1 MSNTHPVR
9 EDGLTD
15 RTDAVRRTR
24 PATRVRRAALGAVT
38 TLVLVAGLLLAGPGS
53 SVAGSSTRYLDPVFS
68 SVNVDK
74 DQLYG
79 RVRHLDGSVERLY
92 LDLYRPAG
100 DSRRN
105 RPVLIFIHGGGSDIS
120 KNYLRNRIIPKG
132 FARRGFVAASID
144 YRDGTVGSM
153 PDAQHDTRAAV
164 RWFKANAGRLRVDPR
179 KIMLIGSS
187 AGGMNALNVAF
198 DPDDAGDSGHPG
210 YSSTVAAAIS
220 IGAAASEPQDIGMG
234 EPPIAMIH
242 ATDDTTVPVAAAR
255 ATCLQTT
262 ALGNVCEFFEYPEGG
277 HPPEFIDEHL
287 SRILEDSSRFVC
299 RQVLKRC
306 A

>member
-1 MSNTHPVR
+1 MSITHPACEV
-9 EDGLTD
+9 GLVD
-15 RTDAVRRTR
+15 QSAARWRTQ
-24 PATRVRRAALGAVT
+24 PARRVRRSGLGVVT
-38 TLVLVAGLLLAGPGS
+38 ALVLVAGLLLAGPGS
-53 SVAGSSTRYLDPVFS
+53 SVAGAGTRYLDPVFS
-68 SVNVDK
+68 SVRIDNN
-74 DQLYG
+74 QAYG
-79 RVRHLDGSVERLY
+79 RVKHPDGSVERLY

-105 RPVLIFIHGGGSDIS
+105 RPVLIFIHGGGSSSS
-120 KNYLRNRIIPKG
+120 KDYPRNRIIPKG
-132 FARRGFVAASID
+132 LARRGFVAASIN
-144 YRDGTVGSM
+144 YRDGTIGSM

-164 RWFKANAGRLRVDPR
+164 RWFKANAGRLRIDPR
-179 KIMLIGSS
+179 RIMLIGSS

-210 YSSTVAAAIS
+210 YSSTVAAAIA
-220 IGAAASEPQDIGMG
+220 IGAAASEPQDIGTG

-277 HPPEFIDEHL
+277 HPPGFIRVHL
-287 SRILEDSSRFVC
+287 NRILEDSSRFVC
-299 RQVLKRC
+299 RQVLGGC
-306 A
+306 